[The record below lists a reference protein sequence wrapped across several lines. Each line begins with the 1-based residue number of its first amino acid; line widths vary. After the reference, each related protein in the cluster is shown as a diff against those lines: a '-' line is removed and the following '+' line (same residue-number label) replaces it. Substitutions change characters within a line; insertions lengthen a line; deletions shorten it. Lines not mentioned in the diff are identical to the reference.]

1 MAENRNEDW
10 KKDPKLEDI
19 DAAKLDMLQKLAEKG
34 SGKSASDMLPFLMS
48 AAASGKKNGLNFSQN
63 EISAVLEV
71 MKTGKSPQEIAK
83 IDKIVNLMRMIRWQI
98 LSLYF

>member
-48 AAASGKKNGLNFSQN
+48 AAASGKKHGLNFSQN

-71 MKTGKSPQEIAK
+71 MTTGKSP
-83 IDKIVNLMRMIRWQI
+83 
-98 LSLYF
+98 